1 MWDQGYEETCNVR
14 LSLKRDTLPVGPVL
28 LLLFWWG

>member
-1 MWDQGYEETCNVR
+1 MWDQGCEEMCNVR